1 MVKEVT
7 TMKAKNVQL
16 TGKERIMMQAM
27 IRMEIQSN
35 EECEKMGIK
44 PGFDTETLKALY
56 QKLAGHE
63 Y

>member
-1 MVKEVT
+1 
-7 TMKAKNVQL
+7 MKAKHIQL

-35 EECEKMGIK
+35 EECKKMGIK
-44 PGFDTETLKALY
+44 PGFDTETLKDLY
-56 QKLAGHE
+56 EKLAGHE